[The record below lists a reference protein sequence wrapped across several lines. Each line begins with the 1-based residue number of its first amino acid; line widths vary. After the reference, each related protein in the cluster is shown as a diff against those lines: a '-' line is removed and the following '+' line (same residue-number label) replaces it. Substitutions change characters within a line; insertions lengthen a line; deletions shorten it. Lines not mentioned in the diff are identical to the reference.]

1 MIDAKAKKFLE
12 DLLMTCGPSGFE
24 FEQAKV
30 YRDYLK
36 PFAHDI
42 RTDVL
47 GNTIARLNPDAKFQ
61 FMLSGHYDE
70 IGFQVVSIM
79 PQGLISFRP
88 VGGIDPLT
96 LPGSGVEI
104 LTKKGHIPGVIGRKP
119 IHLQTQDE
127 RKAVPQI
134 EDLWID
140 IGAVRNQYPGERNIT
155 GPTHYADEVA
165 SKLVEVGD
173 PISFARN
180 FEMLSKTVVHSKSL
194 DDKIG
199 AFVIAEAF
207 RQLSKRKIKVGVA
220 CVGTVQEELGLRGA
234 ITGAFGVN
242 PNAAIAVDVGFAT
255 DVPGIKPE
263 LLGDIKLGAGAEL
276 QRNADNNPPL
286 LNRILKVAE
295 KKKIPY
301 QMTTGHRATGGTDTA
316 AIQMTRGG
324 VATALISIP
333 NRYMHTPAEI
343 CDLRDV
349 ESAVDLIVE
358 TIAALTGKETFIPGI
373 D

>member
-12 DLLMTCGPSGFE
+12 ELLMTCGPSGFE

-96 LPGSGVEI
+96 LPGTGVEI
-104 LTKKGHIPGVIGRKP
+104 LTEKGHIPGVIGRKP
-119 IHLQTQDE
+119 IHLQTPDE
-127 RKAVPQI
+127 RKAVPKI

-140 IGAVRNQYPGERNIT
+140 IGAEDQK
-155 GPTHYADEVA
+155 AA
-165 SKLVEVGD
+165 AKLVQVGD
-173 PISFARN
+173 PVAFSRN
-180 FEMLSKTVVHSKSL
+180 FEMLSKTCVHSKSL

-242 PNAAIAVDVGFAT
+242 PDAAIAVDVGFAT

-286 LNRILKVAE
+286 LNRILKAAA
-295 KKKIPY
+295 KHKIPY

-358 TIAALTGKETFIPGI
+358 TIASLTGKETFIPGI

>member
-12 DLLMTCGPSGFE
+12 ELLMTCGPSGFE

-30 YRDYLK
+30 YRDYLR
-36 PFAHDI
+36 PFADDI

-79 PQGLISFRP
+79 PQGLVSFRP

-96 LPGSGVEI
+96 LPGTGVEI
-104 LTKKGHIPGVIGRKP
+104 LTEKGHIPGVIGRKP
-119 IHLQTQDE
+119 IHLQTPDE
-127 RKAVPQI
+127 RKAVPKI

-140 IGAVRNQYPGERNIT
+140 IGA
-155 GPTHYADEVA
+155 ADQKA
-165 SKLVEVGD
+165 AAKLVQVGD
-173 PISFARN
+173 PVAFSRN
-180 FEMLSKTVVHSKSL
+180 FEMLSKTCVHSKSL

-207 RQLSKRKIKVGVA
+207 RQLAKRKIKVGVA

-242 PNAAIAVDVGFAT
+242 PDAAIAVDVGFAT

-286 LNRILKVAE
+286 LNRILKTAA
-295 KKKIPY
+295 KHKIPY

-349 ESAVDLIVE
+349 ESAIDLIVE
-358 TIAALTGKETFIPGI
+358 TIASLTGKETFIPGI

>member
-1 MIDAKAKKFLE
+1 M
-12 DLLMTCGPSGFE
+12 
-24 FEQAKV
+24 
-30 YRDYLK
+30 
-36 PFAHDI
+36 
-42 RTDVL
+42 
-47 GNTIARLNPDAKFQ
+47 
-61 FMLSGHYDE
+61 
-70 IGFQVVSIM
+70 
-79 PQGLISFRP
+79 
-88 VGGIDPLT
+88 
-96 LPGSGVEI
+96 EI
-104 LTKKGHIPGVIGRKP
+104 LTEKGHIPGVIGRKP
-119 IHLQTQDE
+119 IHLQTPDE
-127 RKAVPQI
+127 RKAVPKI

-140 IGAVRNQYPGERNIT
+140 IGA
-155 GPTHYADEVA
+155 ADKDAAAKFVQ
-165 SKLVEVGD
+165 VGD
-173 PISFARN
+173 PIAFSRN
-180 FEMLSKTVVHSKSL
+180 FEMLSDTCVHSKSL

-207 RQLSKRKIKVGVA
+207 RQLAKRKIKVGVA

-286 LNRILKVAE
+286 LNRILKAAA
-295 KKKIPY
+295 KHKIPY

-349 ESAVDLIVE
+349 ESAVALIVE
-358 TIAALTGKETFIPGI
+358 TIASLTGKETFIPGI

>member
-12 DLLMTCGPSGFE
+12 ELLMTCGPSGFE

-96 LPGSGVEI
+96 LPGTGVEI
-104 LTKKGHIPGVIGRKP
+104 LTEKGHIPGVIGRKP
-119 IHLQTQDE
+119 IHLQTPDE
-127 RKAVPQI
+127 RKAVPKI

-140 IGAVRNQYPGERNIT
+140 IGA
-155 GPTHYADEVA
+155 ADQEA
-165 SKLVEVGD
+165 AAKLVQVGD
-173 PISFARN
+173 PIAFSRN
-180 FEMLSKTVVHSKSL
+180 FEMLSKTCLHSKSL

-242 PNAAIAVDVGFAT
+242 PDAAIAVDVGFAT

-286 LNRILKVAE
+286 LNRILKAAA
-295 KKKIPY
+295 KHKIPY

-349 ESAVDLIVE
+349 ESAIDLIVE

>member
-47 GNTIARLNPDAKFQ
+47 GNTVARLNPDAKFQ

-79 PQGLISFRP
+79 PQGLVSFRP

-96 LPGSGVEI
+96 LPGAGVEI
-104 LTKKGHIPGVIGRKP
+104 LTEKGHIPGVIGRKP
-119 IHLQTQDE
+119 IHLQTPDE
-127 RKAVPQI
+127 RKAVPKI

-140 IGAVRNQYPGERNIT
+140 IGA
-155 GPTHYADEVA
+155 ADREA
-165 SKLVEVGD
+165 AEKLVQVGD
-173 PISFARN
+173 PVAFSRN
-180 FEMLSKTVVHSKSL
+180 FEMLSDTCIHSKSL

-207 RQLSKRKIKVGVA
+207 RQLSKRRIKVGVA

-242 PNAAIAVDVGFAT
+242 PDAAIAVDVGFAT

-263 LLGDIKLGAGAEL
+263 LLGDIKLGGGAEL

-286 LNRILKVAE
+286 LNRILKAAA

-333 NRYMHTPAEI
+333 NRYIHTPAEI

-349 ESAVDLIVE
+349 ESAVALIVE
-358 TIAALTGKETFIPGI
+358 TIASLTGKETFIPGI

>member
-12 DLLMTCGPSGFE
+12 ELLMTCGPSGFE

-79 PQGLISFRP
+79 PQGLVSFRP

-96 LPGSGVEI
+96 LPGTGVEI
-104 LTKKGHIPGVIGRKP
+104 LTEKGHIPGVIGRKP
-119 IHLQTQDE
+119 IHLQTPDE
-127 RKAVPQI
+127 RKAVPKI

-140 IGAVRNQYPGERNIT
+140 IGA
-155 GPTHYADEVA
+155 ADQKAAE
-165 SKLVEVGD
+165 KLVKVGD
-173 PISFARN
+173 PISFSRN
-180 FEMLSKTVVHSKSL
+180 FEMLSKTCVHSKSL

-207 RQLSKRKIKVGVA
+207 RQLAKRKIKVGVA

-242 PNAAIAVDVGFAT
+242 PDAAIAVDVGFAT

-263 LLGDIKLGAGAEL
+263 LLGDIKLGGGAEL

-286 LNRILKVAE
+286 LNRILKAAA
-295 KKKIPY
+295 KHRIPY

-349 ESAVDLIVE
+349 ESAINLIVE
-358 TIAALTGKETFIPGI
+358 TIASLTGKETFIPGI

>member
-12 DLLMTCGPSGFE
+12 ELLMTCGPSGFE

-79 PQGLISFRP
+79 PQGLVSFRP

-96 LPGSGVEI
+96 LPGTGVEI
-104 LTKKGHIPGVIGRKP
+104 LTEKGHIPGVIGRKP
-119 IHLQTQDE
+119 IHLQTPDE
-127 RKAVPQI
+127 RKAVPKI

-140 IGAVRNQYPGERNIT
+140 IGAEDQK
-155 GPTHYADEVA
+155 AA
-165 SKLVEVGD
+165 AKLVQVGD
-173 PISFARN
+173 PVAFSRN
-180 FEMLSKTVVHSKSL
+180 FEMLSKTCVHSKSL
-194 DDKIG
+194 GDKIG

-242 PNAAIAVDVGFAT
+242 PDAAIAVDVGFAT

-286 LNRILKVAE
+286 LNRILKAAA
-295 KKKIPY
+295 KHKIPY

-358 TIAALTGKETFIPGI
+358 TIASLTGKETFIPGI

>member
-12 DLLMTCGPSGFE
+12 ELLMTCGPSGFE

-47 GNTIARLNPDAKFQ
+47 GNTIARLNPDAEFQ

-70 IGFQVVSIM
+70 IGFQVVNIM
-79 PQGLISFRP
+79 PNGLLSFRP

-96 LPGSGVEI
+96 LPGSSVEI
-104 LTKKGHIPGVIGRKP
+104 LTDEGHVPGVIGRKP
-119 IHLQTQDE
+119 IHLQTPEE
-127 RKAVPQI
+127 RKAIPKI

-140 IGAVRNQYPGERNIT
+140 IGAG
-155 GPTHYADEVA
+155 
-165 SKLVEVGD
+165 SKAHATVMDVQVGD
-173 PISFARN
+173 PVVFARN
-180 FEMLSKTVVHSKSL
+180 FEMLSDTVIHSKSL

-207 RQLSKRKIKVGVA
+207 RRLSKRKIKVGVA

-242 PNAAIAVDVGFAT
+242 PNAAIAVDVGFAS

-263 LLGDIKLGAGAEL
+263 LLGEINLGGGAEL
-276 QRNADNNPPL
+276 QRNADNNPAL
-286 LNRILKVAE
+286 LSRILNIAQ

-343 CDLRDV
+343 CDLDDV
-349 ESAVDLIVE
+349 ESAIRLIVE
-358 TIAALTGKETFIPGI
+358 TIASLTGEETFIPGI

>member
-12 DLLMTCGPSGFE
+12 ELLMTCGPSGFE

-30 YRDYLK
+30 YRDYLR

-79 PQGLISFRP
+79 PQGLISFRS

-96 LPGSGVEI
+96 LPGTGVEI
-104 LTKKGHIPGVIGRKP
+104 LTEKGHIPGVIGRKP
-119 IHLQTQDE
+119 IHLQTPDE
-127 RKAVPQI
+127 RKAVPKI

-140 IGAVRNQYPGERNIT
+140 IGAEDKE
-155 GPTHYADEVA
+155 AA
-165 SKLVEVGD
+165 AKLVQVGD
-173 PISFARN
+173 PIAFSRN
-180 FEMLSKTVVHSKSL
+180 FEMLSKTCVHSKSL

-242 PNAAIAVDVGFAT
+242 PDAAIAVDVGFAT

-286 LNRILKVAE
+286 LNRILKAAA
-295 KKKIPY
+295 KHKIPY

-358 TIAALTGKETFIPGI
+358 TIASLTGKETFIPGI

>member
-12 DLLMTCGPSGFE
+12 ELLMTCGPSGFE

-30 YRDYLK
+30 YRGYLR
-36 PFAHDI
+36 PFADDI

-79 PQGLISFRP
+79 PQGLVSFRP

-96 LPGSGVEI
+96 LPGTGVEI
-104 LTKKGHIPGVIGRKP
+104 LTEKGHIPGVIGRKP
-119 IHLQTQDE
+119 IHLQTPDE
-127 RKAVPQI
+127 RKAVPKI

-140 IGAVRNQYPGERNIT
+140 IGA
-155 GPTHYADEVA
+155 ADQKAAE
-165 SKLVEVGD
+165 KLVQVGD
-173 PISFARN
+173 PISFSRN
-180 FEMLSKTVVHSKSL
+180 FEMLSKTCVHSKSL

-207 RQLSKRKIKVGVA
+207 RQLAKRKIKVGVA

-242 PNAAIAVDVGFAT
+242 PDAAIAVDVGFAT

-263 LLGDIKLGAGAEL
+263 LLGDIKLGGGAEL

-286 LNRILKVAE
+286 LNRILRAAAKY
-295 KKKIPY
+295 KIPY

-349 ESAVDLIVE
+349 ESAIDLIVE
-358 TIAALTGKETFIPGI
+358 TIASLTGKETFIPGI

>member
-12 DLLMTCGPSGFE
+12 ELLMTCGPSGFE

-47 GNTIARLNPDAKFQ
+47 GNTVARLNPDAKFQ

-79 PQGLISFRP
+79 PQGLVSFRP

-96 LPGSGVEI
+96 LPGTGVEI
-104 LTKKGHIPGVIGRKP
+104 LTEKGHIPGVIGRKP
-119 IHLQTQDE
+119 IHLQTPDE
-127 RKAVPQI
+127 RKAVPKI

-140 IGAVRNQYPGERNIT
+140 IGA
-155 GPTHYADEVA
+155 ADRETA
-165 SKLVEVGD
+165 EKLVQVGD
-173 PISFARN
+173 PVAFSRN
-180 FEMLSKTVVHSKSL
+180 FEMLSDTVVHSKSL

-207 RQLSKRKIKVGVA
+207 RQLSKRRIKVGVA

-286 LNRILKVAE
+286 LNRILKAAA

-349 ESAVDLIVE
+349 ESAIALIVE
-358 TIAALTGKETFIPGI
+358 TIAALSGRETFIPGI

>member
-12 DLLMTCGPSGFE
+12 ELLMTCGPSGFE

-70 IGFQVVSIM
+70 IGFQVVSVM

-96 LPGSGVEI
+96 LPGTGVEI
-104 LTKKGHIPGVIGRKP
+104 LTEKGHIPGVIGRKP
-119 IHLQTQDE
+119 IHLQTPDE
-127 RKAVPQI
+127 RKAVPKI

-140 IGAVRNQYPGERNIT
+140 IGA
-155 GPTHYADEVA
+155 ADRKAAE
-165 SKLVEVGD
+165 KLVQIGD
-173 PISFARN
+173 PVAFARN
-180 FEMLSKTVVHSKSL
+180 FEMLSKTCIHSKSL

-242 PNAAIAVDVGFAT
+242 PDAAIAVDVGFAA

-263 LLGDIKLGAGAEL
+263 LLGDIRLGAGAEL

-286 LNRILKVAE
+286 LSRILKAAA
-295 KKKIPY
+295 KHKIPY

-333 NRYMHTPAEI
+333 NRYMHTPAET

-349 ESAVDLIVE
+349 ESAIDLIVE

>member
-12 DLLMTCGPSGFE
+12 ELLLTCGPSGFE

-96 LPGSGVEI
+96 LPGTGVEI
-104 LTKKGHIPGVIGRKP
+104 LTEKGHIPGVIGRKP
-119 IHLQTQDE
+119 IHLQTPDE
-127 RKAVPQI
+127 RKAVPKI

-140 IGAVRNQYPGERNIT
+140 IGA
-155 GPTHYADEVA
+155 ADKDAAAKFVQ
-165 SKLVEVGD
+165 VGD
-173 PISFARN
+173 PIAFSRN
-180 FEMLSKTVVHSKSL
+180 FEMLSDTCIHSKSL

-207 RQLSKRKIKVGVA
+207 RQLAKRKIKVGVA
-220 CVGTVQEELGLRGA
+220 CIGTVQEELGLRGA

-263 LLGDIKLGAGAEL
+263 LLGDIKLGGGAEL

-286 LNRILKVAE
+286 LARILKVAA
-295 KKKIPY
+295 KKNIPY

-349 ESAVDLIVE
+349 ESAVALIVE
-358 TIAALTGKETFIPGI
+358 TIASLTGKETFIPGI

>member
-12 DLLMTCGPSGFE
+12 ELLMTCGPSGFE

-47 GNTIARLNPDAKFQ
+47 GNTVARLNPDAKFQ

-79 PQGLISFRP
+79 PQGLVSFRP

-96 LPGSGVEI
+96 LPGTGVEI
-104 LTKKGHIPGVIGRKP
+104 LSEKGHIHGVIGRKP
-119 IHLQTQDE
+119 IHLQTPDE
-127 RKAVPQI
+127 RKAVPKI

-140 IGAVRNQYPGERNIT
+140 IGA
-155 GPTHYADEVA
+155 ADKETA
-165 SKLVEVGD
+165 EKLVQVGD
-173 PISFARN
+173 PVAFARN
-180 FEMLSKTVVHSKSL
+180 FEMLSDTVVHSKSL

-242 PNAAIAVDVGFAT
+242 PDAAIAVDVGFAT

-286 LNRILKVAE
+286 LNRILKAAA

-349 ESAVDLIVE
+349 ESAIALIVE
-358 TIAALTGKETFIPGI
+358 TIAALSGKETFIPGI

>member
-1 MIDAKAKKFLE
+1 MIDQTFKFAESERVLQFAQ
-12 DLLMTCGPSGFE
+12 GVR
-24 FEQAKV
+24 QAAV
-30 YRDYLK
+30 V
-36 PFAHDI
+36 PFV
-42 RTDVL
+42 VL
-47 GNTIARLNPDAKFQ
+47 GVL
-61 FMLSGHYDE
+61 
-70 IGFQVVSIM
+70 
-79 PQGLISFRP
+79 
-88 VGGIDPLT
+88 
-96 LPGSGVEI
+96 GVE
-104 LTKKGHIPGVIGRKP
+104 
-119 IHLQTQDE
+119 E
-127 RKAVPQI
+127 VPQRVPLDGI
-134 EDLWID
+134 VARNRAH
-140 IGAVRNQYPGERNIT
+140 IGQFVPQRHHLGVVRGLRQSVDGSLLAGVPAVLV
-155 GPTHYADEVA
+155 ADAFHKSVA
-165 SKLVEVGD
+165 LGRDQVGD
-173 PISFARN
+173 PVAFSRN
-180 FEMLSKTVVHSKSL
+180 FEMLSKTCIHSKSL

-242 PNAAIAVDVGFAT
+242 PDAAIAVDVGFAT

-263 LLGDIKLGAGAEL
+263 LLGDIKLGGGAEL

-286 LNRILKVAE
+286 LNRILKAAA
-295 KKKIPY
+295 KHKIPY

-358 TIAALTGKETFIPGI
+358 TIASLTGKETFIPGI

>member
-12 DLLMTCGPSGFE
+12 ELLMTCGPSGFE

-96 LPGSGVEI
+96 LPGTGVEI
-104 LTKKGHIPGVIGRKP
+104 LTEKGQIPGVIGRKP
-119 IHLQTQDE
+119 IHLKTPDE
-127 RKAVPQI
+127 RKAVPKI

-140 IGAVRNQYPGERNIT
+140 IGAEDQK
-155 GPTHYADEVA
+155 AA
-165 SKLVEVGD
+165 AKLVQVGD
-173 PISFARN
+173 PVAFSRN
-180 FEMLSKTVVHSKSL
+180 FEMLSKTCVHSKSL

-242 PNAAIAVDVGFAT
+242 PDAAIAVDVGFAT

-286 LNRILKVAE
+286 LNRILKAAA
-295 KKKIPY
+295 KHKIPY

-349 ESAVDLIVE
+349 ESAVALIVE
-358 TIAALTGKETFIPGI
+358 TIASLTGKETFIPGI

>member
-12 DLLMTCGPSGFE
+12 ELLMTCGPSGFE

-79 PQGLISFRP
+79 PQGLVSFRP

-96 LPGSGVEI
+96 LPGTGVEI
-104 LTKKGHIPGVIGRKP
+104 LTEKGHIPGVIGRKP
-119 IHLQTQDE
+119 IHLQTPDE
-127 RKAVPQI
+127 RKAVPKI

-140 IGAVRNQYPGERNIT
+140 IGA
-155 GPTHYADEVA
+155 ADQKAAE
-165 SKLVEVGD
+165 KLVQVGD
-173 PISFARN
+173 PISFSRN
-180 FEMLSKTVVHSKSL
+180 FEMLSKTCVHSKSL

-207 RQLSKRKIKVGVA
+207 RQLAKRKIKVGVA

-242 PNAAIAVDVGFAT
+242 PDAAIAVDVGFAT

-263 LLGDIKLGAGAEL
+263 LLGDIRLGGGAEL

-286 LNRILKVAE
+286 LNRILKAAA
-295 KKKIPY
+295 KHKIPY

-349 ESAVDLIVE
+349 ESAIGLIVE
-358 TIAALTGKETFIPGI
+358 TIASLTGKETFIPGI

>member
-12 DLLMTCGPSGFE
+12 ELLMTCGPSGFE

-79 PQGLISFRP
+79 PQGLVSFRP

-96 LPGSGVEI
+96 LPGTGVEI
-104 LTKKGHIPGVIGRKP
+104 LTEKGHIPGVIGRKP
-119 IHLQTQDE
+119 IHLQTPDE
-127 RKAVPQI
+127 RKAVPKI

-140 IGAVRNQYPGERNIT
+140 IGA
-155 GPTHYADEVA
+155 ADQKA
-165 SKLVEVGD
+165 AAKLVQVGD
-173 PISFARN
+173 PVAFSRN
-180 FEMLSKTVVHSKSL
+180 FEMLSKTCVHSKSL

-242 PNAAIAVDVGFAT
+242 PDAAIAVDVGFAT

-263 LLGDIKLGAGAEL
+263 LLGDIKLGGGAEL

-286 LNRILKVAE
+286 LNRILKAAA
-295 KKKIPY
+295 KHRIPY
-301 QMTTGHRATGGTDTA
+301 R
-316 AIQMTRGG
+316 TR
-324 VATALISIP
+324 
-333 NRYMHTPAEI
+333 
-343 CDLRDV
+343 
-349 ESAVDLIVE
+349 
-358 TIAALTGKETFIPGI
+358 
-373 D
+373 

>member
-1 MIDAKAKKFLE
+1 MIDKNALKFLE
-12 DLLMTCGPSGFE
+12 KLLMTCGPSGFE

-30 YRDYLK
+30 YREYLK
-36 PFAHDI
+36 PFAHAI

-47 GNTIARLNPDAKFQ
+47 GNTVAQLNPDAKFQ

-70 IGFQVVSIM
+70 IGFQVVSVM

-104 LTKKGHIPGVIGRKP
+104 LTAKGHIPGVIGRKP
-119 IHLQTQDE
+119 IHLQTPDE
-127 RKAVPQI
+127 RKAVPKI

-140 IGAVRNQYPGERNIT
+140 IGADSQE
-155 GPTHYADEVA
+155 AA
-165 SKLVEVGD
+165 AKLVQVGD

-180 FEMLSKTVVHSKSL
+180 FEMLSDTCLHSKSL

-286 LNRILKVAE
+286 LNRILKAAE

-349 ESAVDLIVE
+349 ESAVALIVE
-358 TIAALTGKETFIPGI
+358 TIASLTGKETFIPGI

>member
-12 DLLMTCGPSGFE
+12 ELLMTCGPSGFE

-30 YRDYLK
+30 YRDYLR

-79 PQGLISFRP
+79 PQGLVSFRP

-96 LPGSGVEI
+96 LPGTGVEI
-104 LTKKGHIPGVIGRKP
+104 LTEKGHIPGVIGRKP
-119 IHLQTQDE
+119 IHLQTPDE
-127 RKAVPQI
+127 RKAVPKI

-140 IGAVRNQYPGERNIT
+140 IGAEDQK
-155 GPTHYADEVA
+155 AA
-165 SKLVEVGD
+165 AKLVQVGD
-173 PISFARN
+173 PVAFSRN
-180 FEMLSKTVVHSKSL
+180 FEMLSKTCVHSKSL

-242 PNAAIAVDVGFAT
+242 PDAAIAVDVGFAT

-286 LNRILKVAE
+286 LNRILKAAA
-295 KKKIPY
+295 KHKIPY

-358 TIAALTGKETFIPGI
+358 TIASLTGKETFIPGI

>member
-1 MIDAKAKKFLE
+1 M
-12 DLLMTCGPSGFE
+12 
-24 FEQAKV
+24 
-30 YRDYLK
+30 
-36 PFAHDI
+36 
-42 RTDVL
+42 
-47 GNTIARLNPDAKFQ
+47 
-61 FMLSGHYDE
+61 E
-70 IGFQVVSIM
+70 IS
-79 PQGLISFRP
+79 S
-88 VGGIDPLT
+88 
-96 LPGSGVEI
+96 
-104 LTKKGHIPGVIGRKP
+104 
-119 IHLQTQDE
+119 
-127 RKAVPQI
+127 KAVPKI

-140 IGAVRNQYPGERNIT
+140 IGA
-155 GPTHYADEVA
+155 ADKEA
-165 SKLVEVGD
+165 AEKLVQVGD
-173 PISFARN
+173 PVAFSRN
-180 FEMLSKTVVHSKSL
+180 FEMLSDTCIHSKSL

-286 LNRILKVAE
+286 LNRILKAAA

-349 ESAVDLIVE
+349 ESAVALIVE
-358 TIAALTGKETFIPGI
+358 TIASLTGKETFIPGI

>member
-12 DLLMTCGPSGFE
+12 ELLMTCGPSGFE

-79 PQGLISFRP
+79 PQGLVSFRP

-96 LPGSGVEI
+96 LPGTGVEI
-104 LTKKGHIPGVIGRKP
+104 LTEKGHIPGVIGRKP
-119 IHLQTQDE
+119 IHLQTPDE
-127 RKAVPQI
+127 RKAVPKI

-140 IGAVRNQYPGERNIT
+140 IGAEDQKAAE
-155 GPTHYADEVA
+155 
-165 SKLVEVGD
+165 KLVQVGD
-173 PISFARN
+173 PVAFSRN
-180 FEMLSKTVVHSKSL
+180 FEMLSKTCVHSKSL

-207 RQLSKRKIKVGVA
+207 RQLAKRKIKVGVA

-242 PNAAIAVDVGFAT
+242 PDAAIAVDVGFAT

-263 LLGDIKLGAGAEL
+263 LLGDIKLGGGAEL

-286 LNRILKVAE
+286 LNRILKAAA
-295 KKKIPY
+295 KHRIPY

-349 ESAVDLIVE
+349 ESAIDLIVE
-358 TIAALTGKETFIPGI
+358 TIASLTGKETFIPGI

>member
-12 DLLMTCGPSGFE
+12 ELLMTCGPSGFE

-79 PQGLISFRP
+79 PQGLISFRS

-96 LPGSGVEI
+96 LPGTGVEI
-104 LTKKGHIPGVIGRKP
+104 LTEKGHIPGVIGRKP
-119 IHLQTQDE
+119 IHLQTPDE
-127 RKAVPQI
+127 RTAVPKI

-140 IGAVRNQYPGERNIT
+140 IGA
-155 GPTHYADEVA
+155 ADA
-165 SKLVEVGD
+165 DAAAKLVQVGD
-173 PISFARN
+173 PVAFARN
-180 FEMLSKTVVHSKSL
+180 FEMLSDTVVHSKSL

-207 RQLSKRKIKVGVA
+207 RQLAKRKIKVGVA

-263 LLGDIKLGAGAEL
+263 LLGYIKLGGGA
-276 QRNADNNPPL
+276 
-286 LNRILKVAE
+286 
-295 KKKIPY
+295 
-301 QMTTGHRATGGTDTA
+301 
-316 AIQMTRGG
+316 
-324 VATALISIP
+324 
-333 NRYMHTPAEI
+333 
-343 CDLRDV
+343 
-349 ESAVDLIVE
+349 
-358 TIAALTGKETFIPGI
+358 
-373 D
+373 

>member
-12 DLLMTCGPSGFE
+12 ELLMTCGPSGFE

-79 PQGLISFRP
+79 PQGLVSFRP

-96 LPGSGVEI
+96 LPGTGVEI
-104 LTKKGHIPGVIGRKP
+104 LTEKGHIPGVIGRKP
-119 IHLQTQDE
+119 IHLQTPDE
-127 RKAVPQI
+127 RKAVPKI

-140 IGAVRNQYPGERNIT
+140 IGA
-155 GPTHYADEVA
+155 ADQKAAE
-165 SKLVEVGD
+165 KLVKIGD
-173 PISFARN
+173 PISFSRN
-180 FEMLSKTVVHSKSL
+180 FEMLSKTCVHSKSL

-207 RQLSKRKIKVGVA
+207 RQLAKRKIKVGVA

-242 PNAAIAVDVGFAT
+242 PDAAIAVDVGFAT

-263 LLGDIKLGAGAEL
+263 LLGDIKLGGGAEL

-286 LNRILKVAE
+286 LNRILKAAA
-295 KKKIPY
+295 KHRIPY

-349 ESAVDLIVE
+349 ESAIGLIVE
-358 TIAALTGKETFIPGI
+358 TIASLTGKETFIPGI

>member
-47 GNTIARLNPDAKFQ
+47 GNTVARLNPDAKFQ

-79 PQGLISFRP
+79 PQGLVSFRP

-96 LPGSGVEI
+96 LPGTGVEI
-104 LTKKGHIPGVIGRKP
+104 LTEKGHIPGVIGRKP
-119 IHLQTQDE
+119 IHLQTPDE
-127 RKAVPQI
+127 RKAVPKI

-140 IGAVRNQYPGERNIT
+140 IGA
-155 GPTHYADEVA
+155 ADKETA
-165 SKLVEVGD
+165 EKLVQVGD
-173 PISFARN
+173 PVAFSRN
-180 FEMLSKTVVHSKSL
+180 FEMLSDTCIHSKSL

-242 PNAAIAVDVGFAT
+242 PDDAIAVDVGFAT

-286 LNRILKVAE
+286 LNRILKAAA

-349 ESAVDLIVE
+349 ESAVALIVE
-358 TIAALTGKETFIPGI
+358 TIASLTGKETFIPGI

>member
-12 DLLMTCGPSGFE
+12 ELLMTCGPSGFE

-96 LPGSGVEI
+96 LPGTGVEI
-104 LTKKGHIPGVIGRKP
+104 LTEKGHIPGVIGRKP
-119 IHLQTQDE
+119 IHLQTPDE
-127 RKAVPQI
+127 RKAVPKI

-140 IGAVRNQYPGERNIT
+140 IGA
-155 GPTHYADEVA
+155 ADKDAAAKFVQ
-165 SKLVEVGD
+165 VGD
-173 PISFARN
+173 PIAFSRN
-180 FEMLSKTVVHSKSL
+180 FEMLSDTCVHSKSL

-207 RQLSKRKIKVGVA
+207 RQLAKRKIKVGVA

-263 LLGDIKLGAGAEL
+263 LLGDIKLGGGAEL

-286 LNRILKVAE
+286 LARILKVAA
-295 KKKIPY
+295 KKNIPY

-349 ESAVDLIVE
+349 ESAVALIVE
-358 TIAALTGKETFIPGI
+358 TIASLTGKETFIPGI

>member
-12 DLLMTCGPSGFE
+12 ELLMTCGPSGFE

-96 LPGSGVEI
+96 LPGTGVEI
-104 LTKKGHIPGVIGRKP
+104 LTEKGHIPGVIGRKP
-119 IHLQTQDE
+119 IHLQTPDE
-127 RKAVPQI
+127 RKAVPKI

-140 IGAVRNQYPGERNIT
+140 IGAEDKE
-155 GPTHYADEVA
+155 AA
-165 SKLVEVGD
+165 AKLVQVGD
-173 PISFARN
+173 PIAFSRN
-180 FEMLSKTVVHSKSL
+180 FEMLSKTCVHSKSL

-242 PNAAIAVDVGFAT
+242 PDAAIAVDVGFAT

-263 LLGDIKLGAGAEL
+263 LLGDIKLGGGAEL

-286 LNRILKVAE
+286 LNRILKAAA
-295 KKKIPY
+295 KHKIPY

-358 TIAALTGKETFIPGI
+358 TIASLTGKETFIPGI

>member
-12 DLLMTCGPSGFE
+12 ELLMTCGPSGFE

-30 YRDYLK
+30 YRDYLR
-36 PFAHDI
+36 PFADDI

-79 PQGLISFRP
+79 PQGLVSFRP

-96 LPGSGVEI
+96 LPGTGVEI
-104 LTKKGHIPGVIGRKP
+104 LTEKGHIPGVIGRKP
-119 IHLQTQDE
+119 IHLQTPDE
-127 RKAVPQI
+127 RKAVPKI

-140 IGAVRNQYPGERNIT
+140 IGA
-155 GPTHYADEVA
+155 ADQKAAE
-165 SKLVEVGD
+165 KLVKVGD
-173 PISFARN
+173 PISFSRN
-180 FEMLSKTVVHSKSL
+180 FEMLSKTCVHSKSL

-207 RQLSKRKIKVGVA
+207 RQLAKRKIKVGVA

-242 PNAAIAVDVGFAT
+242 PDAAIAVDVGFAT

-263 LLGDIKLGAGAEL
+263 LLGDIKLGGGAEL

-286 LNRILKVAE
+286 LNRILKAAA
-295 KKKIPY
+295 KHKIPY

-349 ESAVDLIVE
+349 ESAIGLIVE
-358 TIAALTGKETFIPGI
+358 TIASLTGKETFIPGI

>member
-12 DLLMTCGPSGFE
+12 ELLMTCGPSGFE

-79 PQGLISFRP
+79 PQGLVSFRP

-96 LPGSGVEI
+96 LPGTGVEI
-104 LTKKGHIPGVIGRKP
+104 LTEKGHIPGVIGRKP
-119 IHLQTQDE
+119 IHLQTPDE
-127 RKAVPQI
+127 RKAVPKI

-140 IGAVRNQYPGERNIT
+140 IGA
-155 GPTHYADEVA
+155 ADQKA
-165 SKLVEVGD
+165 AAKLVQVGD
-173 PISFARN
+173 PISFSRN
-180 FEMLSKTVVHSKSL
+180 FEMLSKTCVHSKSL

-207 RQLSKRKIKVGVA
+207 RQLAKRKIKVGVA

-242 PNAAIAVDVGFAT
+242 PDAAIAVDVGFAT

-263 LLGDIKLGAGAEL
+263 LLGDIKLGGGAEL

-286 LNRILKVAE
+286 LNRILKAAA
-295 KKKIPY
+295 KHKIPY

-349 ESAVDLIVE
+349 ESAVALIVE
-358 TIAALTGKETFIPGI
+358 TIASLTGKETFIPGI